1 MHAVRSFRKMSL
13 VAALLLFART
23 LPEATAF
30 LTAMTPLQMKSSS
43 SSSSSALD
51 FRNLPSVEDV
61 STDDFNDQVY
71 HGSAIVKELSASLHF
86 RGRGIGGA
94 EPVVNNSVAEAFTS
108 PPEATKPTRPS
119 TSSITDTT
127 PLTKDETIA
136 IATDQ
141 LVQLLTAQLSHQDGI
156 RGFFSAYLTGEGQDT
171 TADKEEIPDMLAYAM
186 KRSNFE
192 YLTYSLC
199 MNLIVPTAM
208 VSVHRKA
215 NLEGKLN
222 ANSLKMAQNSATVAM
237 RTKRI
242 LASLKGSINMV
253 RNWEAIIEAASSMDK
268 RSGKSNSKLVHV
280 SVLYYMCMTGK
291 RKQSMYPHFYS

>member
-1 MHAVRSFRKMSL
+1 MVAVRSFRKMIL
-13 VAALLLFART
+13 AAALLMPAT
-23 LPEATAF
+23 TAF
-30 LTAMTPLQMKSSS
+30 LTAMTTEQTKSS

-71 HGSAIVKELSASLHF
+71 HGSAIVKELSASLYF
-86 RGRGIGGA
+86 RGKGIGGT
-94 EPVVNNSVAEAFTS
+94 EPAVSAAKAFTS
-108 PPEATKPTRPS
+108 PPEATQPTQAS
-119 TSSITDTT
+119 ASFTTT

-208 VSVHRKA
+208 ISVHRQA
-215 NLEGKLN
+215 NSLEGKLD
-222 ANSLKMAQNSATVAM
+222 ANKLKLAQNSATVAT
-237 RTKRI
+237 RTQRI

-253 RNWEAIIEAASSMDK
+253 RNWEAIIEASANTTRDQ
-268 RSGKSNSKLVHV
+268 RSGTTSSKLVHV
-280 SVLYYMCMTGK
+280 SACLLLDVCGGK
-291 RKQSMYPHFYS
+291 KK